1 MKLYVY
7 EGRRRGQWYWR
18 LRARNGRIVAVGGEA
33 FSSARKAL
41 ASYER
46 VTAAIGRGAAPSY
59 VRVYPRRKRGGR

>member
-33 FSSARKAL
+33 FTSARKAL

-46 VTAAIGRGAAPSY
+46 VGSGVDGEHLERTALRSWQP
-59 VRVYPRRKRGGR
+59 